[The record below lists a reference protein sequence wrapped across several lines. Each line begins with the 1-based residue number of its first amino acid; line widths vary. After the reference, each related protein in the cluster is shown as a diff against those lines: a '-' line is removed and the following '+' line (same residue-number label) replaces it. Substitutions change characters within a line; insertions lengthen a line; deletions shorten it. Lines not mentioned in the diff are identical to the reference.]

1 MSKCLDISDFV
12 SKFIGREY
20 FGRAARQLKLSKQQ
34 PTTIFNID
42 NINNIGMMVKVSA
55 CIGIKSQ
62 IIQVYK
68 EKVCQRVPDKGSQW
82 TDLGRMRIW
91 QDFSSSVYERYF
103 LCGGLENVGNLVV
116 GGLLSRVSRAVLTHP
131 ELQQPIKRF
140 KTTKGFQ
147 MQKVTFWLKNERVL

>member
-1 MSKCLDISDFV
+1 MPTAYCDIISVNLHSTVFVSKCLDISDFV

-42 NINNIGMMVKVSA
+42 NINNIGMMVKVSV

-68 EKVCQRVPDKGSQW
+68 EKVCQRVPDKGSQ
-82 TDLGRMRIW
+82 
-91 QDFSSSVYERYF
+91 
-103 LCGGLENVGNLVV
+103 
-116 GGLLSRVSRAVLTHP
+116 
-131 ELQQPIKRF
+131 
-140 KTTKGFQ
+140 
-147 MQKVTFWLKNERVL
+147 